1 MVQLI
6 SILSLAALL
15 LSGCGDSL
23 TKQNALLQPKDTT
36 KLIRAVAEETDWT
49 WFVGTD
55 GTHSASYFALD
66 VYFSH
71 NIPQEVQHFQYFL
84 DTDNNAAT
92 GFSFGQDSWRIS
104 GADYLIEDG
113 KLYKSNSNN
122 SWSWR
127 RVGVFSTYAKS
138 LEGNTAHIHI
148 SSSDSSITSIVTA
161 DTINITIE
169 PFDRNWGST
178 YSTIST
184 QAVPLGNG
192 GGNPQ
197 PSSTIYEDAEN
208 GLSSDW
214 KTTGGNYAPLRV
226 SNGYNSSS
234 AVQLKTEWIDE
245 TKNISEYQL
254 DLHSNTTQPILE
266 VDVGGVG
273 YTGESPAGIHSD
285 WNPGTM
291 PHYKIGVIATTTQGY
306 RLITWSSF
314 YTHSNIPATRRDYGS
329 WVALSFPSPLEQVR
343 WDSNKDLWEKH
354 RFDVEA
360 YIHQLEPDN
369 NLISIDKFIATGGN
383 LDNIKLFSR

>member
-1 MVQLI
+1 MIHYTSII
-6 SILSLAALL
+6 SLTTLL
-15 LSGCGDSL
+15 FSGCGDNQSTKNISL
-23 TKQNALLQPKDTT
+23 PKDTT
-36 KLIRAVAEETDWT
+36 KLIRAVAQETDWT

-55 GTHSASYFALD
+55 GSHSASEFTLD
-66 VYFSH
+66 VYFSQ
-71 NIPQEVQHFQYFL
+71 NIPTEVKHFQYFL

-104 GADYLIEDG
+104 GADYLIEDN
-113 KLYKSNSNN
+113 KLYKSNSNDT
-122 SWSWR
+122 WSWTYIAD
-127 RVGVFSTYAKS
+127 FSTYTKS
-138 LEGNTAHIHI
+138 VDGNSAHIHI
-148 SSSDSSITSIVTA
+148 SSQNRTITSIIKA
-161 DTINITIE
+161 ETINITIE
-169 PFDRNWGST
+169 PFDADWGST

-184 QAVPLGNG
+184 QAVPLENNG
-192 GGNPQ
+192 GENP
-197 PSSTIYEDAEN
+197 TETVYEDAEN
-208 GLSSDW
+208 GLSGDW

-226 SNGYNSSS
+226 NRGFKSSG

-254 DLHSNTTQPILE
+254 DLHHNTTQPILE
-266 VDVGGVG
+266 VDIGGVG
-273 YTGESPAGIHSD
+273 NAGESPAGIHSH

-291 PHYKIGVIATTTQGY
+291 PHYKIGVIATTSQGY

-314 YTHSNIPATRRDYGS
+314 YTHSNIPATKRDYGS

-343 WDSNKDLWEKH
+343 WNSNKDLWERH

-383 LDNIKLFSR
+383 LDNIKLLSR